1 MMIKRRLRRHLESE
15 CFLQGVRSKGGE
27 CPVLGRFKGMSVD
40 DFLGGGFMQG
50 ESDDE
55 EGVVSVFETCLPAF
69 SQVSVRI
76 ERRRRHGGG

>member
-1 MMIKRRLRRHLESE
+1 MKALRRHLESE
-15 CFLQGVRSKGGE
+15 SLLVRVNTSRLSY
-27 CPVLGRFKGMSVD
+27 PTRFKGMSVD